1 MVSIRQSSTVVVR
14 CLESAGVQR
23 DNAICTAWLPKK
35 LRAKRGFSVEH
46 YEIVGANNCL
56 FDAVRKSMNGISVI
70 DSIAKTRMSTPIP
83 RGKILRQVSEEL
95 HTTKFHLVDSNDVL
109 AMLLH
114 TTNSCKWA
122 AMASTV
128 LYLQQNT

>member
-1 MVSIRQSSTVVVR
+1 MV
-14 CLESAGVQR
+14 A
-23 DNAICTAWLPKK
+23 KK

-46 YEIVGANNCL
+46 YEILGAKNCL
-56 FDAVRKSMNGISVI
+56 FDAVRKSINGISVI

-83 RGKILRQVSEEL
+83 RGKIIRQASEEL
-95 HTTKFHLVDSNDVL
+95 YTTKFHEVDSNDVL

-122 AMASTV
+122 AMAFTV
-128 LYLQQNT
+128 LYLQQNTYKTLMWTYSHQI